1 MMWVIAMPRR
11 FLLACLL
18 LACCIGL
25 ARGDERRIAL
35 VVGVSNYKH
44 APRLGNTLNDARDIG
59 KALERVGFEVE
70 LLIDPDRASL
80 EAGVRKLRQRAQG
93 ADASLLYYAGHAL
106 ELGGR
111 NWLLPVETEL
121 QSDRDLRFEGLD
133 LDSVLEQMEGTSR
146 FSLVFLDACRDNPF
160 RTKIAAG
167 TREAPT
173 RGLAR
178 VNPGSGTFIAFST
191 APGTVAQD
199 GTGANSPFA
208 GALLKRIEIAGLEL
222 RRMLSEVRVDVRES
236 TGGRQIPWENSALE
250 GDFFFSKPAVNAPS
264 AATVA
269 PAQADRE
276 LAFWN
281 SISASRDPADFRAY
295 LAQFPQGFF
304 AELARNRMAQ
314 LQVALAGPAVA
325 PEASKPATL
334 PPSPSVPATPT
345 ITAAT
350 PFHETMAQRFAAV
363 APSRSPSEREDII
376 HAYERLPEPKALVM
390 MPGTTKTY
398 RLAGVV
404 AAENVEENVLEHCQ
418 VFLGSPCALVVVNE
432 KLAPLAPNGQPPT
445 RDMPRVHFAGR
456 FSLDQV
462 PGLRLDFLSRADIR
476 GYAAAAGPKAAVYH
490 PTGRLF
496 VATAAASQRAAED
509 QALGACN
516 SDPVRKG
523 AIGVAT
529 EALCYL
535 YAVGDQVVLPRRLTA
550 PQSTATSIGE
560 AIAMA
565 TRDRNLAGNY
575 AADRAPKALAVE
587 LESGRAFRW
596 IGGPSTE
603 GAEGNE
609 RGVLEGCQLRFA
621 QPCVLMAVND
631 ELRTNDPRA
640 APRRNMPRIGYAG
653 AYRADQVPLEW
664 DAKGKEI
671 VNGYLARKGQ
681 KAMAIRPSPGSIAVS
696 SGHKSIAEAE
706 RKALEICNGTKE
718 SPYPCFLYAVN
729 NTVVLPQRRTE
740 ASR

>member
-1 MMWVIAMPRR
+1 MPHR
-11 FLLACLL
+11 FLVACLL
-18 LACCIGL
+18 LTCWIGL
-25 ARGDERRIAL
+25 ARADERRIAL
-35 VVGVSNYKH
+35 VIGVSNYKH
-44 APRLGNTLNDARDIG
+44 APRLGNTLNDARDIAG
-59 KALERVGFEVE
+59 ALKRVGFEVE
-70 LLIDPDRASL
+70 QLIDPDRASL

-93 ADASLLYYAGHAL
+93 ADASLLYFAGHAL

-111 NWLLPVETEL
+111 NWLLPVDTEL

-167 TREAPT
+167 AREAPT

-222 RRMLSEVRVDVRES
+222 RRMLSEVRADVRES

-250 GDFFFSKPAVNAPS
+250 GDFFFSKPAVAAPS
-264 AATVA
+264 TVTVA
-269 PAQADRE
+269 PPQADRE

-281 SISASRDPADFRAY
+281 SISASRDPADFKAY

-314 LQVALAGPAVA
+314 LQVALAGPAA
-325 PEASKPATL
+325 PEAGKPTLPSATPPSA
-334 PPSPSVPATPT
+334 PPSPTTPPPPS
-345 ITAAT
+345 IAAAT
-350 PFHETMAQRFAAV
+350 PLHEAMAQRFAAV

-376 HAYERLPEPKALVM
+376 RGYERLPEPKALVM

-398 RLAGVV
+398 RLAGSV
-404 AAENVEENVLEHCQ
+404 AAENIEDNVLEHCQ

-432 KLAPLAPNGQPPT
+432 KLAPLAPNGQLPT

-462 PGLRLDFLSRADIR
+462 PGLRTDFLSRAEIR
-476 GYAAAAGPKAAVYH
+476 GYAAAPGPKAAVYH

-509 QALGACN
+509 QAFGACN

-550 PQSTATSIGE
+550 PQSAATSIGE

-565 TRDRNLAGNY
+565 TRDRNLASNY
-575 AADRAPKALAVE
+575 AADKAPKALAVE
-587 LESGRAFRW
+587 LESGRAFRLVA
-596 IGGPSTE
+596 GPSSE

-621 QPCVLMAVND
+621 QPCILVAVND
-631 ELRTNDPRA
+631 ELRTSDPRA

-653 AYRADQVPLEW
+653 VYRANQVPLEW
-664 DAKGKEI
+664 DAKGREI

-681 KAMAIRPSPGSIAVS
+681 KAMAIRPSPGYIAVT
-696 SGHKSIAEAE
+696 SGHKSVAEAE
-706 RKALEICNGTKE
+706 RKALEMCNGTKE